1 MSIQNLPLELVILVY
16 QSLINLDDCLSFSRT
31 CKWLHGVL
39 QSYQIDIFK
48 SVITN
53 AKHHEYDIELGL
65 LQDVFE
71 RHSMEEAFLEPEIT
85 YDEIGEPKISQL
97 NTARVFEI
105 VVRWHA
111 MKVLYKIYMNPSV
124 RSHYKQVKTMIHP
137 DMDTKLHECATEE
150 AMPALT
156 DSNQCVLCPERSY
169 KEYPRF
175 YLALTSHWVLIERIW
190 LAKMTHYKRSSSC
203 NKRYVQL
210 WDQWTDNQDRTLRE
224 KIELVEVVDFIWG
237 YLGRNIFKGQFA
249 QLSDWIPEADLAEFT
264 RSETP
269 ESAWASFIARVTQEL
284 RPPHIIELL
293 ILITW
298 NSEMVWEIDRPD
310 YLRQLGFLVEPQSV
324 EEMDEA
330 ITPNTQFSLYELDT
344 DVIYGLVDM
353 VGSEDSYELCQ
364 KQWYAYKDT
373 QWKNNMQGRIL
384 AYELTSQQLFEL
396 IMSAGNG

>member
-53 AKHHEYDIELGL
+53 AKHHEHDIELCL

-85 YDEIGEPKISQL
+85 YDEIGEPRISQL

-105 VVRWHA
+105 VIRWHA
-111 MKVLYKIYMNPSV
+111 MKVLYKIYMNPS
-124 RSHYKQVKTMIHP
+124 
-137 DMDTKLHECATEE
+137 LHECATEE

-175 YLALTSHWVLIERIW
+175 YLALTSHWVLIEKIW
-190 LAKMTHYKRSSSC
+190 LAKMTHYKRSSSW
-203 NKRYVQL
+203 NERYDQL
-210 WDQWTDNQDRTLRE
+210 WDQWTDNQDRTLLE
-224 KIELVEVVDFIWG
+224 KIEVIEVVDFIWG
-237 YLGRNIFKGQFA
+237 YLGRNIFKGKFA
-249 QLSDWIPEADLAEFT
+249 QLSNWIPEADLAEFT

-269 ESAWASFIARVTQEL
+269 ESAWASFVAR
-284 RPPHIIELL
+284 LL
-293 ILITW
+293 ILRTW
-298 NSEMVWEIDRPD
+298 NSEMVWEIDQPN

-324 EEMDEA
+324 EVLDDT
-330 ITPNTQFSLYELDT
+330 ITPDTQFSLYELDK

-373 QWKNNMQGRIL
+373 QWKNNMQGHIL